1 MSRSYFT
8 VGLESSFST
17 RIYRQSISTSIESSI
32 KDYRIEHGRTYHKYR
47 DGRE

>member
-8 VGLESSFST
+8 LGLETSFST
-17 RIYRQSISTSIESSI
+17 QIHRESITTSIESSI
-32 KDYRIEHGRTYHKYR
+32 KDYRVEHGRTYHKYK